1 MRVPDDAAA
10 SDKLIRDY
18 LTRVTEAGL
27 RYLPKGRRGAF
38 VGRTR
43 AMIEQACGLGGRN
56 DPRRVK
62 EVLAALGE
70 PEELVRAERARIE
83 AEWIK
88 ENTGGA
94 YDAGAD
100 PHAYRPFTSRSPFT
114 SRRRLGSRSART
126 TQPLP
131 VIPPNGHAKPGTPGP
146 PTVVIPGTVVH
157 TPGPPE
163 RAGGSGQGSHGTGP
177 AFLPER
183 ASDIARGAVR
193 LASGHWLEA
202 AAVVLIGVGGLIFP
216 VLPPVWVLGGALALL
231 SELWDVRDKAV
242 ALFGPIVFTLTVSA
256 LVGAV
261 LGKDVAFF
269 LAWMHVFLWLAGYLL
284 RVGSVMCAVYLAWRV
299 QRGPRVKVPPW
310 RR

>member
-1 MRVPDDAAA
+1 MKVPDNAAA

-27 RYLPKGRRGAF
+27 RYLPKGKRGAF

-56 DPRRVK
+56 DPQRVR

-83 AEWIK
+83 AAWMK
-88 ENTGGA
+88 ESTGGA
-94 YDAGAD
+94 YDPGTD
-100 PHAYRPFTSRSPFT
+100 PHAYRPFT

-131 VIPPNGHAKPGTPGP
+131 VMPQNGQAKPAAPDP
-146 PTVVIPGTVVH
+146 PTIVLQGTVV
-157 TPGPPE
+157 PSSAAPE
-163 RAGGSGQGSHGTGP
+163 RSGGARTGELGTRGAGP
-177 AFLPER
+177 VFPDR
-183 ASDIARGAVR
+183 ASDIARGALRLVR
-193 LASGHWLEA
+193 DHWLETA
-202 AAVVLIGVGGLIFP
+202 AIALVGAGGLIFP

-242 ALFGPIVFTLTVSA
+242 ALFGPILLSLAVSA

-261 LGKDVAFF
+261 VGKDVAFF
-269 LAWMHVFLWLAGYLL
+269 VAWMHVFLWLAGYLL
-284 RVGSVMCAVYLAWRV
+284 RVASVLCALYLAWRV